1 MSRKRKNKDNNELN
15 NKKKHNN
22 AVDNVVDNV
31 VDNIDWNEMI
41 SASSIRNYM
50 LDDPLID
57 WLKYYS
63 IDNINKKPNHN
74 NNHNNHNNNYNNNN
88 NHNFNSFIME
98 QGNIFEKIVF
108 TKLKEN
114 LKDNFSII
122 QVSYNNESQSY
133 EKYMETL
140 KYMKEGVDIIYQGVL
155 HDYNNKLYGVP
166 DLLVRSDK
174 FNSIFNQQIEFSNKK
189 KNYYVVVD
197 IKHST
202 IHLNCNQEYIKDIN
216 STPAY
221 KGQILIYNKILN
233 NIENNI
239 EHLGFILCKKIIYTK
254 NNITYSNDNFLE
266 NIATIDYNNYD
277 NYYVEKVNYAIDW
290 IKRMRTEGNNWSLL
304 PKPSIL
310 ELYPNMKNDKDD
322 HYRKIKIELADKLNE
337 ITNIWWCGYNKRQ
350 LAHSKNIF
358 SWKDKKFNAEII
370 DIKSIKIATTINN
383 ILNINRSTSSII
395 KIDDLIKNNDWR
407 YNNDIMEFYID
418 FETLNHNIGQVNIND
433 NNDII
438 FMVCIGWNNYTNNN
452 FWEYQT
458 FMINKNNDDEEL
470 NMINR
475 MWEFINNKIKEFN
488 KKDYNFIHWTHAE
501 ITFYNK
507 FLSKHPFN
515 NSTQL
520 NKFKSFDLYKLFLDN
535 NIVVKGALNF
545 SLKTVANA
553 MYKNK
558 LITTCWDT
566 SSICCNG
573 LNAMYLAYNLYK
585 NNDYVD
591 SNNNIM
597 KEIIKYN
604 IIDCQVMWEMLSY
617 LRNNY

>member
-1 MSRKRKNKDNNELN
+1 MSRKRKHDDNNNEM
-15 NKKKHNN
+15 NKRKTLLLQENGFT
-22 AVDNVVDNV
+22 
-31 VDNIDWNEMI
+31 IDWNEMI
-41 SASSIRNYM
+41 SPSSIRNYM

-63 IDNINKKPNHN
+63 IDNINKKPLPNHN
-74 NNHNNHNNNYNNNN
+74 NININYNNHNN

-108 TKLKEN
+108 TKLKEK
-114 LKDNFSII
+114 LKDNYSII

-155 HDYNNKLYGVP
+155 HDYNNKLYGIP

-174 FNSIFNQQIEFSNKK
+174 FNSIFNQHIDFSNKK
-189 KNYYVVVD
+189 QYYYVVVD

-216 STPAY
+216 CTPAY

-266 NIATIDYNNYD
+266 NIAIIDYNNND
-277 NYYVEKVNYAIDW
+277 NHYVEKVNNAIDW
-290 IKRMRTEGNNWSLL
+290 IKRMRIEGHTWSLL

-358 SWKDKKFNAEII
+358 SWKDNNFNAEII
-370 DIKSIKIATTINN
+370 DIKSVKIATTINN
-383 ILNINRSTSSII
+383 ILNINKNNNDII
-395 KIDDLIKNNDWR
+395 RIDDLIKNNDWR

-418 FETLNHNIGQVNIND
+418 FETINRNIGQIDIND
-433 NNDII
+433 NDNDII
-438 FMVCIGWNNYTNNN
+438 FMICIGWNNNNIIHT
-452 FWEYQT
+452 WEYKT
-458 FMINKNNDDEEL
+458 FMINKNNDEEEL

-475 MWEFINNKIKEFN
+475 MWDFINNKIKELN
-488 KKDYNFIHWTHAE
+488 KKDYYFIHWTHAE

-507 FLSKHPFN
+507 FLSKHQFN
-515 NSTQL
+515 HSIQL
-520 NKFKSFDLYKLFLDN
+520 TKFKSFDLYKLFLDN

-545 SLKTVANA
+545 SLKTVAGA

-585 NNDYVD
+585 NNEYVD

>member
-1 MSRKRKNKDNNELN
+1 MSRKRKNDDKNDEM
-15 NKKKHNN
+15 NKKQRM
-22 AVDNVVDNV
+22 
-31 VDNIDWNEMI
+31 IDWKEMI
-41 SASSIRNYM
+41 SPSSIRNYM

-63 IDNINKKPNHN
+63 IDNINKKPQHN
-74 NNHNNHNNNYNNNN
+74 NINYNNNINNHNNVNN
-88 NHNFNSFIME
+88 FSSFIME
-98 QGNIFEKIVF
+98 QGNVFEKMVF
-108 TKLKEN
+108 NKLKDKLKDN
-114 LKDNFSII
+114 LKYNFSII
-122 QVSYNNESQSY
+122 QVSFNNESQSY

-140 KYMKEGVDIIYQGVL
+140 KCMKEGVDIIYQGVL

-174 FNSIFNQQIEFSNKK
+174 FNSIFNQNIDFSKK
-189 KNYYVVVD
+189 KQYYYVVVD

-216 STPAY
+216 CTPAY

-254 NNITYSNDNFLE
+254 NNITYSSDNFLE
-266 NIATIDYNNYD
+266 NIAKIDYNNYD
-277 NYYVEKVNYAIDW
+277 YHYIEKVNTAIDW
-290 IKRMRTEGNNWSLL
+290 IKRMRIEGHNWSLL

-358 SWKDKKFNAEII
+358 SWKDKRFNAEII
-370 DIKSIKIATTINN
+370 DIKSVKIATTINN
-383 ILNINRSTSSII
+383 ILNINRNNNISSNVMIR
-395 KIDDLIKNNDWR
+395 IDDLIKNNDWR

-418 FETLNHNIGQVNIND
+418 FETINRNIGQVDIND
-433 NNDII
+433 NTDII
-438 FMVCIGWNNYTNNN
+438 FMICIGWNNNINNN
-452 FWEYQT
+452 NSWEYKT
-458 FMINKNNDDEEL
+458 FMINKNNDEEEL
-470 NMINR
+470 NIINK
-475 MWEFINNKIKEFN
+475 MWEFINNKIKELN
-488 KKDYNFIHWTHAE
+488 KIDYNFIHWTHAE

-507 FLSKHPFN
+507 FLSKHPIN
-515 NSTQL
+515 NSIQL

-535 NIVVKGALNF
+535 NIVVRGALNF
-545 SLKTVANA
+545 SLKTVAGA

-585 NNDYVD
+585 NNDHVD
-591 SNNNIM
+591 NNNNIM